1 MSLGKK
7 IFLWAMLP
15 VLIMLAVLEAV
26 WVEMYRLVTDSKF
39 LAVLKENYIK
49 LKQTYTEDIWN

>member
-7 IFLWAMLP
+7 VFLWAMLP
-15 VLIMLAVLEAV
+15 VLVVLSVLEAV
-26 WVEMYRLVTDSKF
+26 WVELHRLVTDSKF
-39 LAVLKENYIK
+39 LAVLKENYVK

>member
-15 VLIMLAVLEAV
+15 VLIVLAVLEAV
-26 WVEMYRLVTDSKF
+26 WVELYRLVTDSKF
-39 LAVLKENYIK
+39 LAVLKENYTK

>member
-15 VLIMLAVLEAV
+15 VLIVLAVLEAV
-26 WVEMYRLVTDSKF
+26 WVELYRLVTDSKF